1 MAKLNLTEQQQAAV
15 ENRGGSLLG
24 SAAAGAGKTTVLV

>member
-15 ENRGGSLLG
+15 ENRGGSLLRRR
-24 SAAAGAGKTTVLV
+24 SIFPVCPIV